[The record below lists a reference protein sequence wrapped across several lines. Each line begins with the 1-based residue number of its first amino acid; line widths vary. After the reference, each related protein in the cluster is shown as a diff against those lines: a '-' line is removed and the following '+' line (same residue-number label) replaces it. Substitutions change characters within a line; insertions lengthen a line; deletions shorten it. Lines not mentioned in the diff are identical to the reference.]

1 VTQEKSSAVRYQ
13 EQLKRD
19 RDEIQRRTG
28 RTPEELYEER
38 ETRVR
43 DAIHLKEPDRVPWVM
58 VGGEETNVLPSASY
72 YDPAAHRAAVRDAVL
87 KSEPDLH
94 AATPASTSGLTLEA
108 LDPRHMKWPGGTLPP
123 DVPFQSIEQEYMKA
137 DETLRPASMMR
148 PRPSNY

>member
-43 DAIHLKEPDRVPWVM
+43 DAIQLKEPDRVPWVM

-72 YDPAAHRAAVRDAVL
+72 YDPAAHR
-87 KSEPDLH
+87 E
-94 AATPASTSGLTLEA
+94 
-108 LDPRHMKWPGGTLPP
+108 
-123 DVPFQSIEQEYMKA
+123 EYMKA